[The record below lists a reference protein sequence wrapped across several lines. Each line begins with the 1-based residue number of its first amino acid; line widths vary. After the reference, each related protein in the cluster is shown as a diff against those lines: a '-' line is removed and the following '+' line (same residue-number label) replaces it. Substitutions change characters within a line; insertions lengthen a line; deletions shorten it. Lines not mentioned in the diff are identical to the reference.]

1 MVVILSDAEAENV
14 AQVLRRT
21 AERIDDANAH
31 SVAYV
36 DDRGPND
43 FANQLEALV
52 DAGDETVFVPFE
64 RYGDARGAT
73 TARYAF
79 VTGNA
84 AQTYAAKVNDADTFD
99 DRAVPA
105 VEDVTLS
112 DPKDDIP
119 EP

>member
-1 MVVILSDAEAENV
+1 MVVILSDDEAANV
-14 AQVLRRT
+14 ASILRRMN
-21 AERIDDANAH
+21 ERVDDAEDH
-31 SVAYV
+31 TVAYV

-52 DAGDETVFVPFE
+52 DAGDETVYVPFE

-79 VTGNA
+79 VTGNDA
-84 AQTYAAKVNDADTFD
+84 RTYAAKVNDADD
-99 DRAVPA
+99 VDRAVPA
-105 VEDVTLS
+105 VEDVTLT
-112 DPKDDIP
+112 DPNDDPP

>member
-1 MVVILSDAEAENV
+1 VVVILSDAEAENV
-14 AQVLRRT
+14 AAVLRRMS
-21 AERIDDANAH
+21 ERVDAADDVNM
-31 SVAYV
+31 AYV

-43 FANQLEALV
+43 FAKQLEALV
-52 DAGDETVFVPFE
+52 DAGDETVYVPFE

-84 AQTYAAKVNDADTFD
+84 ARTYAAKVNDADV

-105 VEDVTLS
+105 VEDVTLT
-112 DPKDDIP
+112 DPDDGIP